1 MNIPILREDGRV
13 LVLDCFAWGACVSQ
27 PGGQGSANM
36 PLTEMLPPGYSLSD
50 SHLYLNGF

>member
-1 MNIPILREDGRV
+1 MPILREDGRV
-13 LVLDCFAWGACVSQ
+13 LVLDCFVWGACVSQ

-36 PLTEMLPPGYSLSD
+36 PLTEMFPPGYSLSD